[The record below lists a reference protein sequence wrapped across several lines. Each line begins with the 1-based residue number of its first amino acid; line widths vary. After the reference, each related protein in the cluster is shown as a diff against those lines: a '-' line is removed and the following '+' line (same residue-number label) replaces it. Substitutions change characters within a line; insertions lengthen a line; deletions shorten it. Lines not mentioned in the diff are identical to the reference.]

1 LLRLGSQKERA
12 GNTLSPTA
20 LVHEAYVRL
29 VGPDGEGQ
37 FSGKAHFFG
46 AAATAMRRIL
56 VDRARR
62 KRRQVHGGDRRRQD
76 LDSNIVAP
84 EPDVDLLKLD
94 AALAKFAEIEP
105 LKAKLVELRYFVGL
119 TGEQSAEVLGLS
131 ARTVDRHWVYA
142 RAWLRRE
149 VGCRSSEKM
158 STSMTPKTTVRRTDL

>member
-1 LLRLGSQKERA
+1 MAKERA
-12 GNTLSPTA
+12 GNTLTPTG
-20 LVHEAYVRL
+20 LVHEVYVRL
-29 VGPDGEGQ
+29 LGPDGDGQ

-76 LDSNIVAP
+76 LDSNVVAP
-84 EPDVDLLKLD
+84 VPDDELLAVD
-94 AALAKFAEIEP
+94 AALAKFAETEP

-119 TGEQSAEVLGLS
+119 TGEQTAEVLGLS

-149 VGCRSSEKM
+149 MECMSSEKNEHRGDAENDR
-158 STSMTPKTTVRRTDL
+158 SSH